1 MLSAPDRSMAVGRGY
16 VSDASLRVADLPLD
30 AGSRLP
36 PCPHLGF
43 VPEFAGKPEADT
55 MEFTAATADQILAI
69 RVNAGLAELAADPR
83 FAAASPDMVEAIVEG
98 IGAFAAG
105 EWAPLNRKGDVEGAV
120 LADGRV
126 NLPDGFAQAY
136 RAYVEQG
143 WNAIAGDPRFGG
155 QGLPFTLA
163 ANVLENLGTANMAFG
178 LLPMLT
184 VGAIEAIT
192 HHGSPAQQDLF
203 LPRLISGE
211 WSGTMNLTEPQAGS
225 DVGALRATA
234 TPITQGEH
242 AGRYR
247 IKGIK
252 IFITWGE
259 HDLAG
264 NIVHL
269 VLARTPGAPAGSR
282 GISLFIVPK
291 YHVAADGSLGA
302 RNDLRVVSLEH
313 KLGIMASPTCVM
325 SFGDNDECI
334 GELIGRENEGL
345 KCMFTMMNSARINV
359 GSQGVQ
365 IAERAL
371 QQAQHYAR
379 ERIQSARAGS
389 PSREPVA
396 IVEHPDVRRM
406 LLRMRGLTEGARAL
420 LYYTAGMV
428 DRAALGYRDAQVRAD
443 CLVPMI
449 KAWGTDIGCEVASLG
464 VQIHGGM
471 GFIEETG
478 AAQHYRDA
486 RIAPIYEGTNGIQAA
501 DLVTR
506 KLGYENGAV
515 LTALLADVAAEA
527 GEGTPLADLA
537 QDCIAIA
544 RWMSAEASLDD
555 KLAGSV
561 PFCTMCAVAVAGW
574 QLLRQARAAAS
585 AGGALARTKPVITRY
600 FIEHIVP
607 ETRGLKAAAM
617 AGAGLLYA
625 LDAMSLTD

>member
-1 MLSAPDRSMAVGRGY
+1 
-16 VSDASLRVADLPLD
+16 
-30 AGSRLP
+30 
-36 PCPHLGF
+36 
-43 VPEFAGKPEADT
+43 
-55 MEFTAATADQILAI
+55 MEFTAATADQIFAI
-69 RVNAGLAELAADPR
+69 RVNAGIEDIAADPR

-98 IGAFAAG
+98 IGAFATG
-105 EWAPLNRKGDVEGAV
+105 EWAPLNRKGDLEGAV
-120 LADGRV
+120 LANGRV
-126 NLPDGFAQAY
+126 TLPDGFEAAY
-136 RAYVEQG
+136 HAYVEQG
-143 WNAIAGDPRFGG
+143 WNAIAGDERFGG

-163 ANVLENLGTANMAFG
+163 ANVIENLGTANMAFG

-225 DVGALRATA
+225 DVGALRTTA
-234 TPITQGEH
+234 TPITDGEH

-247 IKGIK
+247 IKGTK
-252 IFITWGE
+252 IYITWGD
-259 HDLAG
+259 HDFAG

-291 YHVAADGSLGA
+291 FHVAADGSIGA
-302 RNDLRVVSLEH
+302 RNDLRPVSLEH

-334 GELIGRENEGL
+334 GELIGHENEGL
-345 KCMFTMMNSARINV
+345 KCMFTMMNSARVNV
-359 GSQGVQ
+359 GNQGVQ

-371 QQAQHYAR
+371 QQAQYYAR
-379 ERIQSARAGS
+379 ERVQSARAGS
-389 PSREPVA
+389 PNKESVA

-406 LLRMRGLTEGARAL
+406 LLRMRALTEGARAL

-428 DRAALGYRDAQVRAD
+428 DRGALGIAGAQARAD

-471 GFIEETG
+471 GFVEETG

-486 RIAPIYEGTNGIQAA
+486 RITPIYEGTNGIQAA

-506 KLGYENGAV
+506 KLGYENGGV
-515 LTALLADVAAEA
+515 LIALLHEVATEA
-527 GEGTPLADLA
+527 GVGSPLAALA
-537 QDCIAIA
+537 QDCIAVA
-544 RWMSAEASLDD
+544 RWMVDGASLDD

-561 PFCTMCAVAVAGW
+561 PFCTMCSVAVAGW
-574 QLLRQARAAAS
+574 QLLRQAHAAEAE
-585 AGGALARTKPVITRY
+585 GGAMAATKPVIARY
-600 FIEHIVP
+600 FIEHLVP
-607 ETRGLKAAAM
+607 EAQGLKAAAT

-625 LDAMSLTD
+625 LDAKALAG